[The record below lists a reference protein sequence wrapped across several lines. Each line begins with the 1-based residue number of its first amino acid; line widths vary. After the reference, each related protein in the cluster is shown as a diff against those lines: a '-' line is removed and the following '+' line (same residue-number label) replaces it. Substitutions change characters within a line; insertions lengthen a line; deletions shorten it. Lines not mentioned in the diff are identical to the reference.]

1 MVPVDDPCAG
11 EEITAAK
18 NTLPIRMKIDAETT
32 AIFFKNYTRIIG
44 LLEKAVRL
52 RFSAFALR

>member
-1 MVPVDDPCAG
+1 MMPVDDPCAG

-18 NTLPIRMKIDAETT
+18 NTLPIRMKIDAETNV
-32 AIFFKNYTRIIG
+32 IFFKNYTRILG

-52 RFSAFALR
+52 RFAPFAP